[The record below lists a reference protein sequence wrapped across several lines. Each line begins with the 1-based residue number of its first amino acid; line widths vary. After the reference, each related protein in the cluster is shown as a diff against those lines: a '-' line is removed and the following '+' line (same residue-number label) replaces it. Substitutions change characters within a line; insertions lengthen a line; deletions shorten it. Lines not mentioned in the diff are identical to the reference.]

1 VDVLLSR
8 PVLVLDLD
16 GTVCLGD
23 TPALLYATR
32 VAALTDVPEALLETA
47 EAFLGQRLPETAPKT
62 LLGAQDGYEAVKI
75 LGLAAGVSEEE
86 LSAAYLWSRVAMSE
100 QPGDIRTPEGLVDLL
115 DGIDAH
121 RVIMTNSP
129 GRGLDAILEH
139 LGVADVVD
147 EVRTDA
153 LKPTRM
159 TGHLDDFLDT
169 FGAAGTPERLM
180 SVGDIWR
187 NDLPPALER
196 GCVAAYVDAF
206 DRRQG
211 PAHVRAGSLVDLYP
225 AVSEWSNDPS
235 AFIAA
240 HPLKE
245 SVQC

>member
-1 VDVLLSR
+1 MPR

-23 TPALLYATR
+23 TPALLYARR
-32 VAALTDVPEALLETA
+32 VAGLTDAPEALLGAA
-47 EAFLGQRLPETAPKT
+47 EAFLGHRLPESAPKT
-62 LLGAQDGYEAVKI
+62 LTGAQDGYEAVRI

-86 LSAAYLWSRVAMSE
+86 LSAAYLWSRAAMSE
-100 QPGDIRTPEGLVDLL
+100 QPGDIRTPEGLTDLL
-115 DGIDAH
+115 GGIDAH
-121 RVIMTNSP
+121 RVIVTNAP
-129 GRGLDAILEH
+129 GDGLDAILEH
-139 LGVADVVD
+139 LGVREVVD

-159 TGHLDDFLDT
+159 ITHLDAFLAAA
-169 FGAAGTPERLM
+169 GAADRPQWLM

-187 NDLPPALER
+187 NDLAPAVER

-211 PAHVRAGSLVDLYP
+211 PAHLRAGSFVDLYA
-225 AVSEWSNDPS
+225 AVSDWSNDPS

-245 SVQC
+245 SVPC

>member
-1 VDVLLSR
+1 MDSLSR

-23 TPALLYATR
+23 TPALLYAAQ
-32 VAALTDVPEALLETA
+32 VAAHTDSPEALVATA
-47 EAFLGQRLPETAPKT
+47 EAFLGQRLPEDAPKT
-62 LLGAQDGYEAVKI
+62 LTGAQDGYEAVKI
-75 LGLAAGVSEEE
+75 LGLAAGVTEEQ
-86 LSAAYLWSRVAMSE
+86 LSAAYVSSRAMMSE
-100 QPGDIRTPEGLVDLL
+100 RPGDIRAPEGLVDLL
-115 DGIDAH
+115 AGIDAH
-121 RVIMTNSP
+121 RVILTNSP
-129 GRGLDAILEH
+129 GSGLDAILEH
-139 LGVADVVD
+139 LGLRDVVD

-159 TGHLDDFLDT
+159 IGHLDTFLEA
-169 FGAAGTPERLM
+169 FGTVDTPEWLM

-187 NDLPPALER
+187 NDLAPAVER

-211 PAHVRAGSLVDLYP
+211 PAHLRAGSFVDLYA
-225 AVSEWSNDPS
+225 AVSDWSNDPS

-245 SVQC
+245 SVPC

>member
-1 VDVLLSR
+1 MPR

-32 VAALTDVPEALLETA
+32 VAALTDAPEVLLETT
-47 EAFLGQRLPETAPKT
+47 EAFLGQRLPENASKT
-62 LLGAQDGYEAVKI
+62 LTGAQDGYEAVKI

-86 LSAAYLWSRVAMSE
+86 LSAAYVWSRTAMSE

-115 DGIDAH
+115 AGVDAH

-129 GRGLDAILEH
+129 AKGLDAILEH
-139 LGVADVVD
+139 LGVRDVVD
-147 EVRTDA
+147 EVHTDA

-159 TGHLDDFLDT
+159 SRHLDELLDAV
-169 FGAAGTPERLM
+169 GAADRPEWLM

-187 NDLPPALER
+187 NDLAPAVER
-196 GCVAAYVDAF
+196 GCVAAYVDVF

-211 PAHVRAGSLVDLYP
+211 PAHVRAGSLVDLYS
-225 AVSEWSNDPS
+225 AVLDWSNDPS

>member
-1 VDVLLSR
+1 MPR

-23 TPALLYATR
+23 TPALLYAER
-32 VAALTDVPEALLETA
+32 VAALTKAPEALLETA
-47 EAFLGQRLPETAPKT
+47 AAFLGQRLPESAPKT
-62 LLGAQDGYEAVKI
+62 LTGAQDGYEAVKI
-75 LGLAAGVSEEE
+75 LGLAAGVTEEE
-86 LSAAYLWSRVAMSE
+86 LSAAYVLSRAEMSAN
-100 QPGDIRTPEGLVDLL
+100 PGDIHTPEGLVDLL
-115 DGIDAH
+115 AGIDAH
-121 RVIMTNSP
+121 RVILTNSP
-129 GRGLDAILEH
+129 GSGLDAVLDH
-139 LGVADVVD
+139 LGVLDVVD

-159 TGHLDDFLDT
+159 IGHLDAFLDA
-169 FGAAGTPERLM
+169 FDAVDKPERLM

-187 NDLPPALER
+187 NDLAPAVER

-211 PAHVRAGSLVDLYP
+211 PAHVRAGSFTDLYS
-225 AVSEWSNDPS
+225 AVSDWSNDPS
-235 AFIAA
+235 SFIAA

>member
-1 VDVLLSR
+1 MSR

-32 VAALTDVPEALLETA
+32 VAALTEAPEALLETA
-47 EAFLGQRLPETAPKT
+47 AAFLGQRLPESAPKT
-62 LLGAQDGYEAVKI
+62 LTGAQDGYEAVKI
-75 LGLAAGVSEEE
+75 LGLAAGVTEEE
-86 LSAAYLWSRVAMSE
+86 LSAAYVASRAEMSAN
-100 QPGDIRTPEGLVDLL
+100 PGDIHTPDGLVDLL
-115 DGIDAH
+115 AGIDAH
-121 RVIMTNSP
+121 RVILTNSP
-129 GRGLDAILEH
+129 GSGLDAVLEH
-139 LGVADVVD
+139 LGVRDVVD

-159 TGHLDDFLDT
+159 IGHLDAFLDA
-169 FGAAGTPERLM
+169 FDAVDKPERLM

-187 NDLPPALER
+187 NDLAPAVER

-211 PAHVRAGSLVDLYP
+211 PAHVRAGSLVDLYS
-225 AVSEWSNDPS
+225 AVSDWSNDPS
-235 AFIAA
+235 SFIAA

>member
-1 VDVLLSR
+1 MSR

-23 TPALLYATR
+23 TPALLYATQ
-32 VAALTDVPEALLETA
+32 VAAHTDAPEALLETA
-47 EAFLGQRLPETAPKT
+47 EAFLGQRLPEDAPKT
-62 LLGAQDGYEAVKI
+62 LTGAQDGYEAVKI
-75 LGLAAGVSEEE
+75 LGLTAGVTEEQ
-86 LSAAYLWSRVAMSE
+86 LSAAYVSSRAMMSE
-100 QPGDIRTPEGLVDLL
+100 QPGDIRAPEGLADLL

-121 RVIMTNSP
+121 RVILTNSP
-129 GRGLDAILEH
+129 GSGLDAILEH
-139 LGVADVVD
+139 LGLRDVVD

-159 TGHLDDFLDT
+159 IGHLDGFLET
-169 FGAAGTPERLM
+169 FGTVDTPEWLM

-187 NDLPPALER
+187 NDLAPAVER

-245 SVQC
+245 SVPC

>member
-1 VDVLLSR
+1 MSR

-23 TPALLYATR
+23 TPVLLYAAR
-32 VAALTDVPEALLETA
+32 VAALTVAPEALLETT
-47 EAFLGQRLPETAPKT
+47 EAFLGQRLPGNAPKT
-62 LLGAQDGYEAVKI
+62 LTGAQDGYEAVKI

-86 LSAAYLWSRVAMSE
+86 LSAAYVWSRAAMSE
-100 QPGDIRTPEGLVDLL
+100 QPGDIRTPDGLVELL
-115 DGIDAH
+115 DGLDAH

-129 GRGLDAILEH
+129 GSGLDAILEH
-139 LGVADVVD
+139 LGVRDVVD
-147 EVRTDA
+147 EVHTDA

-159 TGHLDDFLDT
+159 TGHLDRLLDA
-169 FGAAGTPERLM
+169 FGLADRPEWLM

-187 NDLPPALER
+187 NDLAPAVER

-211 PAHVRAGSLVDLYP
+211 PAHVRAGSLAGLYS
-225 AVSEWSNDPS
+225 AVSDWSNDPS

>member
-1 VDVLLSR
+1 MPR

-32 VAALTDVPEALLETA
+32 VAALTDAPEALLETA
-47 EAFLGQRLPETAPKT
+47 QAFLGQRLPQSAPKT
-62 LLGAQDGYEAVKI
+62 LMGAQDGYEAVKI
-75 LGLAAGVSEEE
+75 LGLAAGVTEEE
-86 LSAAYLWSRVAMSE
+86 LSAAYVASRAEMSAN
-100 QPGDIRTPEGLVDLL
+100 PGDIHTPEGLVDLL
-115 DGIDAH
+115 AGIDAY
-121 RVIMTNSP
+121 RVILTNSP
-129 GRGLDAILEH
+129 GSGLDEVLEH
-139 LGVADVVD
+139 LGVRDVVD

-159 TGHLDDFLDT
+159 TGHLDAFLDT
-169 FGAAGTPERLM
+169 VGAADTPEWLM

-187 NDLPPALER
+187 NDLAPAVER

-211 PAHVRAGSLVDLYP
+211 PAHVRAGSFRDLYS
-225 AVSEWSNDPS
+225 AVLDWSNDPS
-235 AFIAA
+235 SFLAA

>member
-1 VDVLLSR
+1 MPR

-32 VAALTDVPEALLETA
+32 VADLTDAPEVLLETA
-47 EAFLGQRLPETAPKT
+47 AAFLGQRLPETAPKT
-62 LLGAQDGYEAVKI
+62 LTGAQDGYEAVKI
-75 LGLAAGVSEEE
+75 LGLAAGVTEEQ
-86 LSAAYLWSRVAMSE
+86 LSAAYVASRAAISE
-100 QPGDIRTPEGLVDLL
+100 QPGDIRTPEGLIDLL

-121 RVIMTNSP
+121 RVILTNSP
-129 GRGLDAILEH
+129 GGSGLDAILEH
-139 LGVADVVD
+139 LGVRDVVD
-147 EVRTDA
+147 QVCTDA

-159 TGHLDDFLDT
+159 KGHLDAFLDHV
-169 FGAAGTPERLM
+169 GAADTPEWLM

-187 NDLPPALER
+187 NDLAPAVER

-211 PAHVRAGSLVDLYP
+211 PAHVRAGSFVDLYP
-225 AVSEWSNDPS
+225 AVSDWSNDPS
-235 AFIAA
+235 SFIAA